1 MSNRDN
7 HCEPFLV
14 LVTGAQRMLHA
25 FILRLVPSLTDADDI
40 LQETNLVLWSKQSEF
55 TPGSDFRAWAF
66 RIARFQVMAYRKRQ
80 SLDRLVFGDELI
92 DRLASLGQHR
102 RESLDDKR
110 ELLIEC
116 LRELKDSQRQ
126 LLNEHYGNR
135 LSGREIAEKTGRNVD
150 AVFQAMHRAREVL
163 LRCIEQGLSRQVEKK
178 GTGPICRNGPEGA
191 AHKLDLS
198 PFSGQGRAER
208 GKK

>member
-1 MSNRDN
+1 MSKPDN
-7 HCEPFLV
+7 HDEPFLV

-25 FILRLVPSLTDADDI
+25 FILRLVPSLSDADDI
-40 LQETNLVLWSKQSEF
+40 LQETNLVLWSKQSEY

-66 RIARFQVMAYRKRQ
+66 RVARFQVMAYRKRQ
-80 SLDRLVFGDELI
+80 SLDRLVFGDELVG
-92 DRLASLGQHR
+92 RLARLGESR
-102 RESLDDKR
+102 GESLDEKR

-116 LRELKDSQRQ
+116 LQELKDSQRQ
-126 LLNEHYGNR
+126 LLDDHYGDR

-150 AVFQAMHRAREVL
+150 AVFQAMHRAREAL
-163 LRCIEQGLSRQVEKK
+163 LRCIEQGLEKK

-198 PFSGQGRAER
+198 PFSQQGLAER